1 MSSSDACVAKMT
13 DALKNMGVLGSSALV
28 WPRDMTSNGGLWA
41 STSRRNLVVTD
52 KFLARGGLGETISFT
67 HLANPE
73 GSARDFLL
81 DLDSDILVTYGFGLL
96 GRVDLAPPVLAEIAS
111 VESSAASE
119 FIVRCKNSRP
129 LLSAAVDL
137 DSPVDFRSAEYT
149 IGSMGHLHFVGNSV
163 NGGSL
168 LASQLLAPKEALA
181 VQLAHLHSVWLG
193 WTGVHGGPLG
203 VRTQLPRG
211 RLLRLRLWLFGP

>member
-1 MSSSDACVAKMT
+1 MSSASANVAKMT
-13 DALKNMGVLGSSALV
+13 DALKGMGLLGCSALV

-52 KFLARGGLGETISFT
+52 EFCARGGLGETVSFT

-81 DLDSDILVTYGFGLL
+81 DLDSDILVTYVFGLL
-96 GRVDLAPPVLAEIAS
+96 GRVDLAPPILAELSS

-119 FIVRCKNSRP
+119 FIVRCTNSKP

-137 DSPVDFRSAEYT
+137 DSPLDYRSAEYT
-149 IGSMGHLHFVGNSV
+149 IGSMGHLHFVGN
-163 NGGSL
+163 
-168 LASQLLAPKEALA
+168 P
-181 VQLAHLHSVWLG
+181 
-193 WTGVHGGPLG
+193 
-203 VRTQLPRG
+203 
-211 RLLRLRLWLFGP
+211 